1 MFAVRKLFLFVS
13 AHIVFYRIVP
23 FFFNRRSL
31 TPTGSTILNMDSQEF
46 DERSGKADAILRLF
60 AMGEDAGV
68 IYPRYQEFK
77 NSRLGG
83 ENLQT
88 GPTKLPT
95 LDEMEA
101 IILQAQRDAESDL
114 NNLGKI

>member
-1 MFAVRKLFLFVS
+1 MHLILN
-13 AHIVFYRIVP
+13 P
-23 FFFNRRSL
+23 RSL

-46 DERSGKADAILRLF
+46 DERSSKADAIMRLS
-60 AMGEDAGV
+60 AMGEDIGV
-68 IYPRYQEFK
+68 IYPRYKEFK

-83 ENLQT
+83 EDFRT

-101 IILQAQRDAESDL
+101 IILRAQRDAESDL
-114 NNLGKI
+114 NNLGKFLKQTIKIIKKIYVNR